1 MGGYAFDLSKD
12 TKPRIWP
19 QQYNRLTPNAIAV
32 LGCLISQDKSLR
44 GVVPFLS
51 EEEIWDKSKANGL
64 AKAIVCIQAA
74 WFCTQCITRLG
85 QGMPVSLLEL
95 NTFAHAICA
104 LLVYVLWWNKPL
116 DVHEPTVIDVSQS
129 DTARYICALAW
140 SGPQAPVP
148 HLRRVSPVDDR
159 LWKRLLDRP
168 GQIIRESTQCH
179 LGDGQLTSPSPGQ
192 GSTPR
197 CRISAQ
203 ISGLERP
210 LALERR
216 PTRFEG
222 LDPEET
228 KARIWASS
236 DPPVFA
242 LKGAEPIPSTSS
254 KVSCEWHSIDVD
266 EILLE
271 RLRVVEKLRT
281 LADCVAYDKAFS
293 HVLDTACMLK
303 PRELN
308 FTDSLMRQNY
318 DVSPVG
324 RNLIGAS
331 GIILSGILDGGLHTI
346 AWGSTAFTSPVE
358 DLAWKV
364 FCFVVAAGGL
374 FTFAGIFGLDMATKR
389 QQANLRMD
397 IMKGWYTSLRQYIL
411 LSPFS
416 VSLAGC
422 IWYLKC
428 SGTFRFSTLESIRP
442 LM

>member
-64 AKAIVCIQAA
+64 AKAI
-74 WFCTQCITRLG
+74 
-85 QGMPVSLLEL
+85 
-95 NTFAHAICA
+95 
-104 LLVYVLWWNKPL
+104 
-116 DVHEPTVIDVSQS
+116 
-129 DTARYICALAW
+129 
-140 SGPQAPVP
+140 
-148 HLRRVSPVDDR
+148 
-159 LWKRLLDRP
+159 
-168 GQIIRESTQCH
+168 
-179 LGDGQLTSPSPGQ
+179 
-192 GSTPR
+192 
-197 CRISAQ
+197 
-203 ISGLERP
+203 
-210 LALERR
+210 
-216 PTRFEG
+216 G